1 MEKLIFCLYCVF
13 SFLVRWGVMAED
25 LSKSTA
31 FFLDIKGV
39 LSVGMVAG
47 KELNGT
53 VNWGRS
59 SLIGKQFAYRFVHFV
74 PRLDLLLIHDVAAGF
89 EGKNDGLDHD
99 GRQGLE

>member
-59 SLIGKQFAYRFVHFV
+59 CLIEKRFAYRFVHLV
-74 PRLDLLLIHDVAAGF
+74 PVLDLLLIHDVVAGF
-89 EGKNDGLDHD
+89 DGKNDGLDHD
-99 GRQGLE
+99 GKQGLE

>member
-1 MEKLIFCLYCVF
+1 MV
-13 SFLVRWGVMAED
+13 ED
-25 LSKSTA
+25 LSKSTV
-31 FFLDIKGV
+31 FFLEIRGV
-39 LSVGMVAG
+39 SSVGTIMG